1 MIKQFYSTIF
11 DCALSSRC
19 VQKLL
24 CDFDFR
30 KSEDYN
36 DYTNFR
42 NMLNEDLQ
50 KEFDSLI
57 FVMESYYEDCVLDN
71 YMVMLNVGIKMDME
85 LSKFFFMFED

>member
-1 MIKQFYSTIF
+1 MIKEFYSTIL
-11 DCALSSRC
+11 DYALSSRC

-42 NMLNEDLQ
+42 NKLN
-50 KEFDSLI
+50 
-57 FVMESYYEDCVLDN
+57 
-71 YMVMLNVGIKMDME
+71 
-85 LSKFFFMFED
+85 